1 MDGIRME
8 QFPFRVLDYKA
19 GEAWLN
25 ELGAAGWRLEGIEK
39 GRLRFRRTAE
49 PVSYAVEL
57 EQFLGCLAERDFRTF
72 CADAGWE
79 KAGELGELV
88 FYASAPGRSPAPFHT
103 DEAVETERF
112 TRQYLVR
119 HLARFGGW
127 LALTVLPQLLRVLL
141 FPGQELHRV
150 LTLPG
155 YGAAAG
161 GCGDGGACARS
172 CIPHRLVIG

>member
-57 EQFLGCLAERDFRTF
+57 EQFLGCLAERDRTS
-72 CADAGWE
+72 ADPAPSTRTRPWRRSGSPGSIWCGTWPGSAAGW
-79 KAGELGELV
+79 
-88 FYASAPGRSPAPFHT
+88 P
-103 DEAVETERF
+103 
-112 TRQYLVR
+112 
-119 HLARFGGW
+119 
-127 LALTVLPQLLRVLL
+127 
-141 FPGQELHRV
+141 
-150 LTLPG
+150 
-155 YGAAAG
+155 
-161 GCGDGGACARS
+161 
-172 CIPHRLVIG
+172 

>member
-57 EQFLGCLAERDFRTF
+57 EQFLDCLAERDFRTF

-88 FYASAPGRSPAPFHT
+88 FYAAAPGRSPARPP
-103 DEAVETERF
+103 AALGR
-112 TRQYLVR
+112 RKQK
-119 HLARFGGW
+119 GG
-127 LALTVLPQLLRVLL
+127 P
-141 FPGQELHRV
+141 P
-150 LTLPG
+150 
-155 YGAAAG
+155 
-161 GCGDGGACARS
+161 
-172 CIPHRLVIG
+172 CICI

>member
-57 EQFLGCLAERDFRTF
+57 EQFLDCLAERDFRTF
-72 CADAGWE
+72 VPTRAG
-79 KAGELGELV
+79 
-88 FYASAPGRSPAPFHT
+88 R
-103 DEAVETERF
+103 
-112 TRQYLVR
+112 RQ
-119 HLARFGGW
+119 
-127 LALTVLPQLLRVLL
+127 
-141 FPGQELHRV
+141 E
-150 LTLPG
+150 
-155 YGAAAG
+155 
-161 GCGDGGACARS
+161 S
-172 CIPHRLVIG
+172 